1 MNRVQIDRRRLLL
14 QAAALAGASLTPAAL
29 APRAFGQAPADD
41 PFTLGVAS
49 GEPTADGVV
58 IWTRLAPRPF
68 EPDGGMRAESVP
80 VRWEVAEDAGFQR
93 IERRGQALAGPAAGH
108 AVHVE
113 VDGLRPAREYW
124 YRFTTAAG
132 ASPVGRTLTAPPAGA
147 DVERLKIAFGSCQH
161 FEAGYYGAYSHMVED
176 HPDLVLFLGDYI
188 YENGPNPQP
197 TTRKHKNAEVFTVPD
212 YRIRYATYK
221 SDPLLQRAH
230 AAAPWMVMWDD
241 HEVDNDYAADQSES
255 FNAEFPD
262 GAAGFLRRRAAAYQ
276 AYYEHMP
283 LRRTAM
289 PVGPDMLLYRTLN
302 WGRLAQFQFVD
313 DRQYRSTRPCTPVG
327 GGNGKTAP
335 DCDARHDPKRSM
347 LGMKQEAWL
356 LGALSASKAKWNVL
370 AQQTLFAPM
379 DMRAT
384 PEGPSLWNADNWDD
398 APATRERI
406 AGRWTEAKVSNPLV
420 LGGDIHCFAAAEV
433 PAAPGGP
440 SVAPSFV
447 GGSITSS
454 GSAAAASQRLMAA
467 NPHIK
472 LHNGTVHGYGRV
484 EFDRGSTRVT
494 FRALDDIQRENSPAS
509 TLASFAVENGRHEV
523 VKA

>member
-1 MNRVQIDRRRLLL
+1 MDRILFDRRRLLI
-14 QAAALAGASLTPAAL
+14 QAAALAGAALTPAAL
-29 APRAFGQAPADD
+29 ARPAFGQVSPDD

-49 GEPTADGVV
+49 GEPAPNGVV
-58 IWTRLAPRPF
+58 LWTRLAPRPF
-68 EPDGGMRAESVP
+68 EPDGGMPPESVP

-93 IERRGQALAGPAAGH
+93 VVRRGQVQAGPAAGH
-108 AVHVE
+108 SVHVE

-124 YRFTTAAG
+124 YRFMTAAG

-161 FEAGYYGAYSHMVED
+161 YEAGYYGAYRHMAED
-176 HPDLVLFLGDYI
+176 HPDLILFLGDYI
-188 YENGPNPQP
+188 YEKGPNAQA
-197 TTRKHKNAEVFTVPD
+197 TTRKHKNAEVFAVQD

-230 AAAPWMVMWDD
+230 AAAPWMMMWDD
-241 HEVDNDYAADQSES
+241 HEVDNDYAGDQSE
-255 FNAEFPD
+255 EFDTDFKD

-289 PVGPDMLLYRTLN
+289 PVGPDMLLYRALN
-302 WGRLAQFQFVD
+302 WGNLAQFQFVD
-313 DRQYRSTRPCTPVG
+313 DRQYRSPRPCEPVG
-327 GGNGKTAP
+327 GGFGKTAP
-335 DCDARHDPKRSM
+335 DCPARHSPDRTM

-356 LGALSASKAKWNVL
+356 LDTLKSSRAKWNIL
-370 AQQTLFAPM
+370 AQQTLFSPM
-379 DMRAT
+379 DART
-384 PEGPSLWNADNWDD
+384 SPDGPALWNADNWDN

-406 AGRWTEAKVSNPLV
+406 VGRWTDAKVSNPLV
-420 LGGDIHCFAAAEV
+420 LGGDIHAFAAAEV
-433 PAAPGGP
+433 PVAPGGA
-440 SVAPSFV
+440 SAAPSFV
-447 GGSITSS
+447 GGSITST

-472 LHNGTVHGYGRV
+472 LHNGTVRGYGRV
-484 EFDRGSTRVT
+484 EFERGATRVT
-494 FRALDDIQRENSPAS
+494 FRALDDVQREDSGAS
-509 TLASFAVENGRHEV
+509 TLAAYTIENGRHAV